1 MSKYTKSPGELV
13 ALTELTTEDD
23 VRSFIGQ
30 NSLAIIFKAGRC
42 RQTGEA
48 LRRLNPFFKKYPDL
62 PAAVIDVV
70 LHTDASMAVT
80 GMSDT
85 KHESPQVLLFKDG
98 KCVFNAN
105 HWRID
110 TISLLDEVER
120 YSGIRD
126 I

>member
-70 LHTDASMAVT
+70 LHPDASMAAT